1 MKKIS
6 KILSIGLLSLS
17 AVSCNDWID
26 DTKQTQ
32 YPFDYVVFESEETTD
47 AYVFGFY
54 TYTFK
59 YSPFNTMVFGGA
71 MTESLA
77 DAMKYGST
85 AMGNMANFQYLY
97 ATDYNYVN
105 PERSGY
111 DCWNDAYEEIRRM
124 NQFIVLMNLYSNE
137 SQEKRTRWEAEVRFF
152 RAFVYFQL
160 AKRHPEGVIVYSE
173 LPPDDGQQPMATSEE
188 TWKFIFDDLEFAAKN
203 LPDKWNN
210 ANTGRLTKGIAY
222 AFISRVGLYA
232 GDWFGDNAY
241 YQKAYDAAL
250 ECDKLGYSLVQ
261 PSAATPEAYTA
272 AYTKAWKGGN
282 SEAILEFKFNT
293 ADPVKGPSHQF
304 DRWYVPAC
312 DGYPSGSLGT
322 PTQELVECY
331 ESKKGEKVDWSEWH
345 AEDVTTTPPWD
356 QLEPRFA
363 ATVLYEGAQ
372 WKGHTMDCSVG
383 GTYGEFKPYGLN
395 SYSYGYT
402 TTGYFL
408 RKLLD
413 EGNTDVAGRASSQ
426 TWVEIRYAEVLLNK
440 AEAAM
445 RLGLTDEANGA
456 LDKVR
461 ARVGLGSKSDL
472 SGEEWWAAYRNERKI
487 ELMYEGH
494 LFWDMR
500 RWKRAHLDYN
510 NGEGGYNNFRMHGIK
525 IEDGSY
531 SYIECDNDTRV
542 FNSKTYNLPVPMA
555 EIRNNRLAK
564 QYTEWL

>member
-6 KILSIGLLSLS
+6 KILSAGLLSVI

-32 YPFDYVVFESEETTD
+32 FPFDYVVFEDETTTD
-47 AYVFGFY
+47 AYVLGFY
-54 TYTFK
+54 TYVFK
-59 YSPFNTMVFGGA
+59 YSPFNTAVFGGA

-97 ATDYNYVN
+97 ATDYNYVT

-111 DCWNDAYEEIRRM
+111 DCWGTAYEQIRRM
-124 NQFIVLMNLYSNE
+124 NQFIVLMKQYSRYDA
-137 SQEKRTRWEAEVRFF
+137 EKQNRWEAETRLH

-173 LPPDDGQQPMATSEE
+173 LPPSDGQQPRATAEE
-188 TWKFIFDDLEFAAKN
+188 TWKFIIDDLQYAIDN
-203 LPDKWNN
+203 LPEKWNT
-210 ANTGRLTKGIAY
+210 ANTGRVTKPMAY
-222 AFISRVGLYA
+222 AMMSRAALYA
-232 GDWFGDNAY
+232 GDYLNSQEY
-241 YQKAYDAAL
+241 YQKAYDAA
-250 ECDKLGYSLVQ
+250 EACDKYGYKLTTDYAQ
-261 PSAATPEAYTA
+261 
-272 AYTKAWKGGN
+272 AWKGSN
-282 SEAILEFKFNT
+282 SESILEFQFNQ

-312 DGYPSGSLGT
+312 DGYPSGALGT

-331 ESKKGEKVDWSEWH
+331 ENKDGQKVDWTPWHSEN
-345 AEDVTTTPPWD
+345 VTTTPPWD

-363 ATVLYEGAQ
+363 ATVMYQGCQ
-372 WKGHTMDCSVG
+372 WKGHVMDCSVG
-383 GTYGEFKPYGLN
+383 GQYGEFKPYGLN

-413 EGNTDVAGRASSQ
+413 ESNTDVSGRASSQ

-445 RLGLTDEANGA
+445 RLGKTTEANAA

-461 ARVGLGSKSDL
+461 ARVGLGSKSSL
-472 SGEEWWAAYRNERKI
+472 SGEDWWAAYRNERKV

-500 RWKRAHLDYN
+500 RWNRAHLDYN
-510 NGEGGYNNFRMHGIK
+510 NGAGGYNNFRVHGIK
-525 IEDGSY
+525 IENGTY
-531 SYIECDNDTRV
+531 SYIECDKDTRV
-542 FNSKTYNLPVPMA
+542 FNEKTYNLPIPAGEV
-555 EIRNNRLAK
+555 RNNRACT
-564 QYTEWL
+564 QYPEWL